1 MSGIVNYAFDKLK
14 TKLDASCHEGNVGAS
29 ERILSVIA
37 GGFILGMGLKSIVK
51 RPMRAFSGVTLGGA
65 LIYRGVTGYCPV
77 KESIEP
83 KEPEATVIEHRYFV
97 K

>member
-1 MSGIVNYAFDKLK
+1 MLPVMKAMWVLRNAFYRSLLADL
-14 TKLDASCHEGNVGAS
+14 
-29 ERILSVIA
+29 
-37 GGFILGMGLKSIVK
+37 FLGMGLKSIVK